1 MLASPTQLPK
11 FWIWMYHLSPFTY
24 LVSAVLS
31 VGLYG
36 NKVVCSAIEVL
47 KVSPPAGQTCAAYLG
62 TYVQAYRAN
71 LLNPDATRDC
81 QICPIRSTSEFL
93 EGLNIKYSE
102 RWRNIGLLFVYVAFN
117 MAAALVLY
125 WLVRVPK
132 SWSRKVKQ
140 A

>member
-1 MLASPTQLPK
+1 
-11 FWIWMYHLSPFTY
+11 MYHVSPFTY

-47 KVSPPAGQTCAAYLG
+47 KVSPPGGQTCSAYLG
-62 TYVQAYRAN
+62 TYVQTYRAN
-71 LLNPDATRDC
+71 LLNPDATHDC
-81 QICPIRSTSEFL
+81 QICIIRNTSEFL
-93 EGLNIKYSE
+93 ESLNIKFSQ
-102 RWRNIGLLFVYVAFN
+102 RWRNIGLLFAYVAFN
-117 MAAALVLY
+117 IAAALFFY

-132 SWSRKVKQ
+132 RWSGAAKQ